1 MEIKLPDSNL
11 AAIPFKVVPLGS
23 YAPIPAP
30 LPILECPL
38 EILFFKR
45 VEHLLRFALNLFHR
59 PKRRPFIFNFVL
71 GNKKKSQGA
80 KSGE

>member
-45 VEHLLRFALNLFHR
+45 VEHLLRFALDLLHR
-59 PKRRPFIFNFVL
+59 PKTATLHFQFHFGKQKEVA
-71 GNKKKSQGA
+71 GSQIW
-80 KSGE
+80 